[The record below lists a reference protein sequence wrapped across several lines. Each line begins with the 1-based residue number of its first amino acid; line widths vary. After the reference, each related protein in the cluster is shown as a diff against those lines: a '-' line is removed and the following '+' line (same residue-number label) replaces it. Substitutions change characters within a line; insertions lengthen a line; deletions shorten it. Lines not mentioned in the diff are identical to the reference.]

1 MAPHEIPASVGA
13 GRARQLTYTTITNM
27 RMRSKPTPMTDNA
40 TTVMRLLEFTDSA
53 FPVGTFSFSNGLE
66 TAAEEGLVYDAATLE
81 QYAQDIVRQ
90 AAFTD
95 GVAALHAFR
104 SYNLGYYEG
113 ILNADRQ
120 ALLCKM
126 NAEARLMTR
135 RMGKKLAEL
144 SKQIFLDETAARWL
158 GDIAG
163 DRTPRHLSR
172 GAGDLYSPACGI
184 SEKELFCS
192 HQYGVV
198 NMVVSAALRCVRV
211 SHYDTQRILFR
222 TAEKLGE
229 LYDTASDMDF
239 DDMYTFVPQ
248 IDILAS
254 LHEKG
259 TKRMFMN

>member
-1 MAPHEIPASVGA
+1 
-13 GRARQLTYTTITNM
+13 
-27 RMRSKPTPMTDNA
+27 MTDNA

-104 SYNLGYYEG
+104 SYHLGY
-113 ILNADRQ
+113 NADRQ

-144 SKQIFLDETAARWL
+144 SKQIFPDETAARWL

-163 DRTPRHLSR
+163 DRTP
-172 GAGDLYSPACGI
+172 GTYPVAQGIVFAACGI

-259 TKRMFMN
+259 TKRMFMNA

>member
-1 MAPHEIPASVGA
+1 MIVFISAKIPNRSHFAFLFSFNSMTQKWK
-13 GRARQLTYTTITNM
+13 RQL
-27 RMRSKPTPMTDNA
+27 
-40 TTVMRLLEFTDSA
+40 
-53 FPVGTFSFSNGLE
+53 FPEIVHPYRFSFRQTYLK
-66 TAAEEGLVYDAATLE
+66 AAATPL
-81 QYAQDIVRQ
+81 
-90 AAFTD
+90 
-95 GVAALHAFR
+95 
-104 SYNLGYYEG
+104 
-113 ILNADRQ
+113 LNADRQ
-120 ALLCKM
+120 AVLCKM

-144 SKQIFLDETAARWL
+144 SKHIFPDETAARWL

-163 DRTPRHLSR
+163 GRTP
-172 GAGDLYSPACGI
+172 GTYPVAQGIVFAACGI

-222 TAEKLGE
+222 AAEKLGE
-229 LYDTASDMDF
+229 LYDTAGDMDF